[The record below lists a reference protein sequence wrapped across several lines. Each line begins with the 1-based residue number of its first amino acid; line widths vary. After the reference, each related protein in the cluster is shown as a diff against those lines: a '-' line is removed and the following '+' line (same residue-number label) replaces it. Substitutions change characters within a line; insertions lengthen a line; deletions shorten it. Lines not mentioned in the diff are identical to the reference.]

1 MISTGVDEVLSL
13 AGELAEEVVEWRR
26 YLHSI
31 PEESFKETRT
41 ASFLGEKL
49 ASFGFEVTPE
59 LGGTGLIADLGSGRT
74 VALRAEMDG
83 LPIQEQNRLAF
94 ISTNPG
100 LMHACGHDGNMA
112 CVLAA
117 ASILSRLKPEGRV
130 RILMQPSSEKTS
142 EVDRKSGSNKM
153 IEAGALQGVDALI
166 SLHVDST
173 IRGGE
178 FGILSDPIKDRQ
190 CRFEFVIAGNQPAA
204 IKCGAA
210 LILEALATVE
220 PNQTY
225 GPLFAIESLVSSEKE
240 ALLIGRFRYLG
251 REIHDYFKSMLSG
264 LEKALL
270 EKGIE
275 ASLSIES
282 AGVLSRA
289 DIDLSGV
296 VSDVVRQISGK
307 DCHKVSRQAWSE
319 DFMPY
324 SSSLPATLLFLGAA
338 FEGQTRVL
346 HTPTFDFDET
356 RLSAGAA
363 VLALAVLHVLRGA
376 HARNL

>member
-1 MISTGVDEVLSL
+1 MISTGAEEVLSI
-13 AGELAEEVVEWRR
+13 AGELGDEIVEWRR

-31 PEESFKETRT
+31 PEESFKEIRT
-41 ASFLGEKL
+41 AAFLGEKL
-49 ASFGFEVTPE
+49 ASLGYEVTAGLAE
-59 LGGTGLIADLGSGRT
+59 TGLIADLGSGKT

-94 ISTNPG
+94 MSTNPG
-100 LMHACGHDGNMA
+100 LTHACGHDGNMA

-142 EVDRKSGSNKM
+142 EIDRKSGSNKM

-178 FGILSDPIKDRQ
+178 FGILADPVKDRR
-190 CRFEFVIAGNQPAA
+190 CRFEFVIAGNLETGL
-204 IKCGAA
+204 KSGAA
-210 LILEALATVE
+210 LILDALAEVE
-220 PNQTY
+220 KNETY
-225 GPLFAIESLVSSEKE
+225 RPLFAIESLVSSEKG
-240 ALLIGRFRYLG
+240 AVLTGHFRYLG
-251 REIHDYFKSMLSG
+251 RETHDYFKKTLTG
-264 LEKALL
+264 LGQSL
-270 EKGIE
+270 EQKGIDAE
-275 ASLSIES
+275 LSIES

-289 DIDLSGV
+289 DFDLSRV
-296 VSDVVRQISGK
+296 VSDVVQEVSGR
-307 DCHKVSRQAWSE
+307 DCQKVSRQAWSE
-319 DFMPY
+319 DFTPY
-324 SSSLPATLLFLGAA
+324 SSSLPSALLFLGAA

-356 RLSAGAA
+356 RLANGAA
-363 VLALAVLHVLRGA
+363 VLALAVLRSLKEI
-376 HARNL
+376 

>member
-1 MISTGVDEVLSL
+1 MISTGIEDVLSI
-13 AGELAEEVVEWRR
+13 AGELGDEIVEWRR

-31 PEESFKETRT
+31 PEESFKENGT
-41 ASFLGEKL
+41 ASFLAEKL
-49 ASFGFEVTPE
+49 ASFGYKVT
-59 LGGTGLIADLGSGRT
+59 GGLAETGLIADLGSGRT

-94 ISTNPG
+94 NSTNPG
-100 LMHACGHDGNMA
+100 LMHACGHDDNMA

-153 IEAGALQGVDALI
+153 IEAGALADVDALI

-178 FGILSDPIKDRQ
+178 FGILSDPVKDRQ
-190 CRFEFVIAGNQPAA
+190 CRFEFVIAGASGTKNCGL
-204 IKCGAA
+204 KTGAA
-210 LILEALATVE
+210 LILDALAEVE
-220 PNQTY
+220 KNETY
-225 GPLFAIESLVSSEKE
+225 RPLFAIESLVSSDKE
-240 ALLIGRFRYLG
+240 AVLTGCFRYLG
-251 REIHDYFKSMLSG
+251 RETHDYFKKTLSG
-264 LEKALL
+264 LAEAL
-270 EKGIE
+270 EGKGID
-275 ASLSIES
+275 ARLSIES

-289 DIDLSGV
+289 DIDLARV
-296 VSDVVRQISGK
+296 VSDVVQEVSGR
-307 DCHKVSRQAWSE
+307 DCQKVSRQAWSE
-319 DFMPY
+319 DFTPY

-356 RLSAGAA
+356 RLANGAA
-363 VLALAVLHVLRGA
+363 VLALSVLHILRVSVS
-376 HARNL
+376 